1 MSVKLFTNLRRKM
14 NENPKLRFW
23 ADVAFFLVL
32 MVLIY
37 LYLMFA
43 NLSTAPKF
51 IYSQF

>member
-1 MSVKLFTNLRRKM
+1 MKRFTILLQKVR
-14 NENPKLRFW
+14 ENPKLSFW
-23 ADVAFFLVL
+23 ADVAFFLILFLV
-32 MVLIY
+32 IY